1 MGYSTYKKLTALD
14 PVPAD
19 IEIAQAAD
27 VIDVRTIAKAIGL
40 SEDVLEPYGKYKA
53 KVNLSVM
60 DELADREDGKLIVI
74 GGISPTPLGE
84 GKSTTTVGTSQAIG
98 AHLGKKVFTC
108 VRQPSQGPTFGIKGG
123 AAGGGFSQVIPMEE
137 FNLHLTGDI
146 HAISAAHNLLCAAL
160 ETRMFH
166 ESTQSDQALFRRLC
180 PPAAD
185 GSRRFAPVMFRRLK
199 KLAIEKTD
207 PNELT
212 EAEISKFVRL
222 DIDPSSIK
230 LQRVVDV
237 NDRFLRKITVGLNTT
252 EKGRMRDTGFDI
264 TVASEI
270 MAILALSTGIKDM
283 RERLGAIIVGFS
295 TRGDPVTADDLG
307 VGGALTVLMKD
318 AIMPNLMQTLE
329 GTPVFVH
336 AGPFANIAHGNSSVV
351 ADQIAMKIVGPD
363 GYVLTEAGFGADIG
377 LEKFCNIKCRSSGMK
392 PSAAIL
398 VATVRALKS
407 HGGGPAVSAGTPLP
421 VEYSKENVEMV
432 ENGFANLERH
442 IKNTIGFGIPVV
454 VCINRFKNDT
464 DREVETVVRL
474 SKAAGAFDAVPAE
487 HFSKGGEGAK
497 ALAEAVVRACE
508 VKADFKLLYPDEMS
522 LEDKIRK
529 LSCDFYGARDVE
541 LSDEAKAK
549 IEQYNKLGYGNLPV
563 CMAKTQYSFSADPK
577 LKGAPKDFVI
587 PVRDIRLSAG
597 AGFVYPLV
605 GEMPTIP
612 GLPTRPCYYEIDL
625 DPETGRVVGLS

>member
-27 VIDVRTIAKAIGL
+27 VIDVRKIASAIGL
-40 SEDVLEPYGKYKA
+40 SEDLLEPYGKYKA
-53 KVNLSVM
+53 KVNLSVL
-60 DELADREDGKLIVI
+60 DELADRENGKLIVI

-84 GKSTTTVGTSQAIG
+84 GKSTTTVGVSQAIG

-199 KLAIEKTD
+199 KLGIETTD

-212 EAEISKFVRL
+212 EDEISRFVRL
-222 DIDPSSIK
+222 DIDPYSIK

-237 NDRFLRKITVGLNTT
+237 NDRFLRKVTVGLNPT

-270 MAILALSTGIKDM
+270 MAILALTTGIKDM
-283 RERLGAIIVGFS
+283 RERLGRIIVGFS
-295 TRGDPVTADDLG
+295 SRGDPVTADDLG

-421 VEYSKENVEMV
+421 VEYSQENVEMV

-442 IKNTIGFGIPVV
+442 IKNTIGFGVPVV

-464 DREVETVVRL
+464 DREIETVVRL

-487 HFSKGGEGAK
+487 HFSKGGAGAK

-508 VKADFKLLYPDEMS
+508 AEAGFKLLYPDEMG

-529 LSCDFYGARDVE
+529 LSCDFYGAGDVE

-625 DPETGRVVGLS
+625 DPETGKVVGLS